1 MQDRSCCLAVDW
13 SLSPFCRQLAL
24 LSRAQA
30 STGKRGL
37 KGVLESRN
45 QKDKIRMEQLLELV
59 RTLATSWAS
68 MH

>member
-1 MQDRSCCLAVDW
+1 MAPLAPEPPGREPLPV
-13 SLSPFCRQLAL
+13 LSPTRASFC
-24 LSRAQA
+24 AQA